1 MDHAT
6 GNLSGRVRVRFA
18 PAPTGALHL
27 GSVRTA
33 LYNWLFARQKGGVF
47 VLRIE
52 DTDVVR
58 SDEATLEDILD
69 GLEWL
74 GLTWDEGPRV
84 GGPYGPYRQSERTK
98 IYQEWSQKLINT
110 GQAYYCFCS
119 PEELE
124 ERKKETLARGEAPR
138 YDGRCA
144 ALTAAQQDELR
155 AQGRRASVRFRIPD
169 KNEVV
174 VRDIIRGETAFG
186 RKTLG
191 DFVLLRSNGS
201 PSYHLANVV
210 DDILMEISHVIRGED
225 LYPSTPRHQLLYEA
239 FGMRVPQF
247 AHLPMILATDRTKL
261 SKRHGAVALAAY
273 REDGYVPEA
282 LVNCLALLGWSPP
295 DENELMSIDTLI
307 QTFSLDRVGKSGAIF
322 DIEKLDFLNGHKLR
336 TLPLERVT
344 GLAKPFFSPEALA
357 QEFQFQEAIALTR
370 DSVTTL
376 AELPQACQA
385 ILARPAYSCEIL
397 AELAA
402 EPQNAE
408 RLRVM
413 KDGIAALESMEH
425 DALVALFKRTG
436 KALGVK
442 GKPLYHPLRLAL
454 TGKNQGPE
462 LIGIMNLLGKEECI
476 VRISTCLE
484 HLQHSSAKRT
494 SVE

>member
-84 GGPYGPYRQSERTK
+84 EGPYGPYRQSERTK

-144 ALTAAQQDELR
+144 ALTAAEQDELR

-174 VRDIIRGETAFG
+174 VRDIIRGETAFD

-261 SKRHGAVALAAY
+261 SKRHGAVPLAAY

-282 LVNCLALLGWSPP
+282 LVNYLALLGWSPP

-322 DIEKLDFLNGHKLR
+322 DIEKLDFLNGHK
-336 TLPLERVT
+336 P
-344 GLAKPFFSPEALA
+344 
-357 QEFQFQEAIALTR
+357 
-370 DSVTTL
+370 
-376 AELPQACQA
+376 
-385 ILARPAYSCEIL
+385 
-397 AELAA
+397 
-402 EPQNAE
+402 EPQTAE
-408 RLRVM
+408 CLRVL

-476 VRISTCLE
+476 ARISTCLE